1 MDPVIALFAAVVVL
15 AGVVLAAMSTYFRAG
30 RGAGARF
37 WVDSTPDG
45 QRSGHRYAESVVLVV
60 LPLLAQLLLVVG
72 VLVGV
77 TSIDVLRDLGVGP
90 VIAVVVIVEVVL
102 MVVLLA
108 ATSYRTVMPLWVYP
122 SWLRP
127 RRKQERD
134 QIRSR

>member
-15 AGVVLAAMSTYFRAG
+15 AGVVLAAMSTYFRGG

-45 QRSGHRYAESVVLVV
+45 QRSGHRYAESAVLVV

-102 MVVLLA
+102 MVVLLT